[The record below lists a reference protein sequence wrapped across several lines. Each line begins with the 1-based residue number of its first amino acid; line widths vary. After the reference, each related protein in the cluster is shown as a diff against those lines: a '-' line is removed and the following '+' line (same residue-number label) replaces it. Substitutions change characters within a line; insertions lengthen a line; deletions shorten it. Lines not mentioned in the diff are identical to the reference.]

1 MTEKPPISTQGSSAA
16 SAAPITAARS
26 SVGGG
31 STVRSPWEVAI
42 ADRRRVEGDG
52 LLGKPL
58 AAAQGEGELPFLCS
72 SGLLDRL
79 PAASRRGLKEA
90 ALRCASLRGTHC
102 NQYSRSPRW
111 S

>member
-1 MTEKPPISTQGSSAA
+1 
-16 SAAPITAARS
+16 
-26 SVGGG
+26 
-31 STVRSPWEVAI
+31 VAI

-58 AAAQGEGELPFLCS
+58 AEGKPLGAAQGEGELPFLCS